1 MSRTRQRI
9 FALLT
14 RSLLFT
20 AALVGTTASAQ
31 DHPIEK
37 LAIHAGT
44 LIDVEAGKTLSNQWI
59 LVDGDRIVG
68 IQSQAPSGRRV
79 IDWSAYTVLPGL
91 TDTHTH
97 LIGDDESANIAAPLM
112 STGARDVLLGVKNA
126 RATLMAGFTSVRDI
140 GCFRAF
146 TDVALRNAINDGI
159 VIGPRMSVA
168 GAYIT
173 VSGGGGEVTGMAP
186 DVGIPED
193 MRRGVANNESEVR
206 QRVREILAGGADF
219 IKVIGTGAVLAAG
232 SSPGAAEFSES
243 EIHAAVTE
251 AAKHGTYVAVHAHGA
266 DGVKAAIRAGARSVE
281 HASLM
286 DDEGVALMKKYGTYL
301 SADIYNGD
309 YIAQVGRRD
318 GWSAEILRKNDDTTD
333 TQRVAFRKAVKA
345 GVKITFG
352 TDAGVYPH
360 GLNANQFPY
369 MVKYGL
375 TPMQAIQTAT
385 INAAQLIGWDK
396 DLGSIKVGKYAD
408 IIAVQGDPL
417 ANIEL
422 LKDVKAVMK
431 GGVVVKS
438 P

>member
-1 MSRTRQRI
+1 MSPSRRRI
-9 FALLT
+9 AELLT
-14 RSLLFT
+14 GVLLG
-20 AALVGTTASAQ
+20 AAAIGANVSAQ
-31 DHPIEK
+31 DHVPEK
-37 LAIHAGT
+37 IAIHAGT
-44 LIDVEAGKTLSNQWI
+44 LIDVEAGKTLTDRWI

-68 IQSQAPSGRRV
+68 IQQQAPNGRRV

-126 RATLMAGFTSVRDI
+126 RSTLMAGFTSVRDI

-232 SSPGAAEFSES
+232 TAPGAEEFSES

-266 DGVKAAIRAGARSVE
+266 DGVKDAIRAGARSIE

-286 DDEGVALMKKYGTYL
+286 DDEGIALMKKYGTYL

-309 YIAQVGRRD
+309 YISEVGKRD
-318 GWSAEILRKNDDTTD
+318 GWSAEILKKNDDTTL
-333 TQRVAFRKAVKA
+333 TQRVAFRKAAAA

-375 TPMQAIQTAT
+375 TPMQAIQAAT

-396 DLGSIKVGKYAD
+396 DLGSIKAGKYAD

-417 ANIEL
+417 AHIEL

>member
-1 MSRTRQRI
+1 MSPSRRRI
-9 FALLT
+9 AKLLT
-14 RSLLFT
+14 GVLLG
-20 AALVGTTASAQ
+20 AAAIGADVSAQ
-31 DHPIEK
+31 DHAAEK
-37 LAIHAGT
+37 IAIHAGS
-44 LIDVEAGKTLSNQWI
+44 LIDVEAGKTLTDRWI

-68 IQSQAPSGRRV
+68 IQQQAPSGRRV

-168 GAYIT
+168 GAYLT

-186 DVGIPED
+186 DVVIPAD
-193 MRRGVANNESEVR
+193 MRRGVANNEAEVR

-232 SSPGAAEFSES
+232 TAPGAEEFSES

-266 DGVKAAIRAGARSVE
+266 DGVKDAIRAGARSIE

-309 YIAQVGRRD
+309 YISEVGKRD
-318 GWSAEILRKNDDTTD
+318 GWSAEILKKNDDTTL
-333 TQRVAFRKAVKA
+333 TQRVAFRKAAAA

-375 TPMQAIQTAT
+375 TPMQAIQAAT

-396 DLGSIKVGKYAD
+396 DLGSIKIGKYAD

-417 ANIEL
+417 AHIEL

-431 GGVVVKS
+431 GGVVVKA

>member
-1 MSRTRQRI
+1 MSPSRRRI
-9 FALLT
+9 AKLLT
-14 RSLLFT
+14 GVLLG
-20 AALVGTTASAQ
+20 AAAIGADVSAQ
-31 DHPIEK
+31 DHAAEK
-37 LAIHAGT
+37 IAIHAGS
-44 LIDVEAGKTLSNQWI
+44 LIDVEAGKTLTDRWI

-68 IQSQAPSGRRV
+68 IQQQAPSGRRV

-186 DVGIPED
+186 DVVIPAD
-193 MRRGVANNESEVR
+193 MRRGVANNEAEVR

-232 SSPGAAEFSES
+232 TAPGAEEFSES

-266 DGVKAAIRAGARSVE
+266 DGVKDAIRAGARSIE

-309 YIAQVGRRD
+309 YISEVGKRD
-318 GWSAEILRKNDDTTD
+318 GWSAEILKKNDDTTL
-333 TQRVAFRKAVKA
+333 TQRVAFRKAAEA

-375 TPMQAIQTAT
+375 TPMQAIQAAT

-396 DLGSIKVGKYAD
+396 NLGSIKAGKYAD
-408 IIAVQGDPL
+408 MIAVQGDPL
-417 ANIEL
+417 AHIDL
-422 LKDVKAVMK
+422 LRDVKAVMK
-431 GGVVVKS
+431 GGVVVKA

>member
-1 MSRTRQRI
+1 MPTRMKGSAAVLMALALI
-9 FALLT
+9 AFAPKPA
-14 RSLLFT
+14 R
-20 AALVGTTASAQ
+20 ADAPVEHIAV
-31 DHPIEK
+31 
-37 LAIHAGT
+37 HAGVVLDVVT
-44 LIDVEAGKTLSNQWI
+44 GERLRDRWILIDGE
-59 LVDGDRIVG
+59 RIVA
-68 IQSQAPSGRRV
+68 IQSEAPTGRKLV
-79 IDWSAYTVLPGL
+79 DWSAYTVLPGL
-91 TDTHTH
+91 IDTHTH

-112 STGARDVLLGVKNA
+112 SSAGRDVLLGVRNA
-126 RATLMAGFTSVRDI
+126 ARTLHAGFTSVRDV

-146 TDVALRNAINDGI
+146 TDVALRDAINAGI
-159 VIGPRMSVA
+159 VPGPRMKVA

-186 DVGIPED
+186 DVVIPAE
-193 MRRGVANNESEVR
+193 MRRGVANSADEVR
-206 QRVREILAGGADF
+206 QRVRELLAGGADF

-232 SSPGAAEFSES
+232 TTPGASEFTEA
-243 EIHAAVTE
+243 EIHAAVDE

-309 YIAQVGRRD
+309 YIDEIGHRD
-318 GWSAEILRKNDDTTD
+318 GWPAEILRKNDETTE
-333 TQRVAFRKAVKA
+333 TQRVAFRKAAAA

-360 GLNANQFPY
+360 GLNARQFRY

-375 TPMQAIQTAT
+375 TPLQAIQAAT
-385 INAAQLIGWDK
+385 IRAAELMRTENEV
-396 DLGSIKVGKYAD
+396 GSITVGKFAD
-408 IIAVQGDPL
+408 LVAVAADPL
-417 ANIEL
+417 DHIETL
-422 LKDVKAVMK
+422 EDVKAVIK
-431 GGVVVKS
+431 GGVLV

>member
-1 MSRTRQRI
+1 M
-9 FALLT
+9 LG
-14 RSLLFT
+14 
-20 AALVGTTASAQ
+20 AAIAGTTASAQ
-31 DHPIEK
+31 DHPPEK
-37 LAIHAGT
+37 LAIHAGA
-44 LIDVEAGKTLSNQWI
+44 LIDVEAGRTLSNQWI

-68 IQSQAPSGRRV
+68 IQSQEPSGRRV

-232 SSPGAAEFSES
+232 TAPGAEEFSES

-266 DGVKAAIRAGARSVE
+266 QGVKDAIRAGARSIE

-309 YIAQVGRRD
+309 YISEIGKRD
-318 GWSAEILRKNDDTTD
+318 GWSAEILKKNDDTTE

-375 TPMQAIQTAT
+375 TPMQAIQAAT

-396 DLGSIKVGKYAD
+396 DLGSIKVGKFAD

-417 ANIEL
+417 ARIDI

>member
-1 MSRTRQRI
+1 MRSRRWI
-9 FALLT
+9 ANLLSSIAFA
-14 RSLLFT
+14 S
-20 AALVGTTASAQ
+20 AAIVDTNAIAQ
-31 DHPIEK
+31 DHAAEK
-37 LAIHAGT
+37 IAIHAGT
-44 LIDVEAGKTLSNQWI
+44 LIDVEASKTLNNQWI

-68 IQSQAPSGRRV
+68 IQSQAPNGRRV

-232 SSPGAAEFSES
+232 TAPGAEEFSES

-266 DGVKAAIRAGARSVE
+266 DGVKDAIRAGARSIE

-309 YIAQVGRRD
+309 YISEIGKRD
-318 GWSAEILRKNDDTTD
+318 GWSAEILKKNDDTTE
-333 TQRVAFRKAVKA
+333 TQRVAFRKAAKA
-345 GVKITFG
+345 GVKIVFG

-360 GLNANQFPY
+360 GTNANQFPY

-375 TPMQAIQTAT
+375 TPMQAIQAAT

-417 ANIEL
+417 AHIEL